1 MILYTN
7 MTNDSEYH
15 EYQRL
20 DSALFVAFVII
31 SVIRSIGFSFWERS
45 AGDAHL

>member
-1 MILYTN
+1 
-7 MTNDSEYH
+7 MTNVTNDNELN

-31 SVIRSIGFSFWERS
+31 SVIR
-45 AGDAHL
+45 